1 MKRQSHLKAEKGE
14 CLSFWNGWDDH
25 WRWFG
30 VFLLIPKEVAYTHPP
45 KYFFEEI
52 REQYQEEEITD
63 EYDEGIKVMRD
74 AQRKFAETNN
84 FKIKE
89 NK

>member
-1 MKRQSHLKAEKGE
+1 MQTNEQ
-14 CLSFWNGWDDH
+14 
-25 WRWFG
+25 
-30 VFLLIPKEVAYTHPP
+30 T
-45 KYFFEEI
+45 
-52 REQYQEEEITD
+52 REQERLRMSEITD